1 MVVKRVLELCE
12 KYLPGSSHTL
22 IYIHIGKCGGASL
35 NSAISASQRLAD
47 EFRYITRVH
56 IEKPEFRPSARYL
69 IVLRNPISRALS
81 AFNWRYRLV
90 VEESSQDSRFSGE
103 FDVLRKY
110 GTMNSL
116 AENLYVRGELDEGVA
131 DEFRTIHHLK
141 EDISFYLSDLLEELT
156 SKQIFGVLMQENLD
170 SDIEAL
176 LGVVNET
183 RIHSN
188 RPGED
193 SEKLYLSEIAR
204 SNLKTFLNADY
215 EAIMSL
221 DALHPIGA
229 ERLAELLA

>member
-1 MVVKRVLELCE
+1 M
-12 KYLPGSSHTL
+12 
-22 IYIHIGKCGGASL
+22 
-35 NSAISASQRLAD
+35 
-47 EFRYITRVH
+47 
-56 IEKPEFRPSARYL
+56 
-69 IVLRNPISRALS
+69 
-81 AFNWRYRLV
+81 
-90 VEESSQDSRFSGE
+90 
-103 FDVLRKY
+103 
-110 GTMNSL
+110 
-116 AENLYVRGELDEGVA
+116 A

-141 EDISFYLSDLLEELT
+141 EDISFYLSDLLEELA

-183 RIHSN
+183 HIHSN

-193 SEKLYLSEIAR
+193 SEKLYLSGIAR
-204 SNLKTFLNADY
+204 SNLKTFLNTDY